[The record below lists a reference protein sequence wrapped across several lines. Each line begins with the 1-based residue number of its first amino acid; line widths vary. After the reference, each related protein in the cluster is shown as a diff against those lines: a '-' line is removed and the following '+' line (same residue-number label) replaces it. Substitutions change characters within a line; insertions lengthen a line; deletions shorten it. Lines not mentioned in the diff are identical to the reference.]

1 MFAAD
6 PYLGRSQSAQRLV
19 TFEGFYVSQ
28 TYILEVSESSG
39 MQNQVNGARR

>member
-19 TFEGFYVSQ
+19 TFEGFYLSQ
-28 TYILEVSESSG
+28 TYIEVSESSG